1 MCRKP
6 LQEAGEKPHIIIV
19 VLANCTDRLQPLDSS
34 VNKPAKDYM
43 RSKFQEWYSN
53 QIKQQLE
60 MEAHEEVDTI
70 LSVMKPI
77 VSQWTIDM
85 YNYFK
90 SNPSIIVNG
99 FNEAGI
105 HDTLHL

>member
-1 MCRKP
+1 
-6 LQEAGEKPHIIIV
+6 
-19 VLANCTDRLQPLDSS
+19 
-34 VNKPAKDYM
+34 M
-43 RSKFQEWYSN
+43 RRRFQQWYSD

-60 MEAHEEVDTI
+60 MKAHEEVDTR

-77 VSQWTIDM
+77 VSQWMIDM

-99 FNEAGI
+99 FKEAGI
-105 HDTLHL
+105 HEKLHCKKNSEIAF